1 MLAWGILAGAID
13 FSALDKGGR
22 KVPFAFAYNAQQF
35 ADRSFASPGYEQQ
48 WSISRS
54 LFADGEQFS
63 GVEQAV
69 PLHFCRDVLTSFIG
83 FDDNFHQAG

>member
-22 KVPFAFAYNAQQF
+22 EVPFAFAYNAQQF

-63 GVEQAV
+63 Y
-69 PLHFCRDVLTSFIG
+69 CMSC
-83 FDDNFHQAG
+83 